1 MAEKEMVEETKSM
14 MLHLC
19 RLAIEDIEDEY
30 FTKQSIKSGFPVG
43 VSGEQLK
50 AMMDPQCDKMNEKS
64 WMEDTIR
71 ELQKRIQDLEVLAE
85 NNKSKLEKVL
95 VRLDKCMKGMKVT
108 LNGDSEQFTIVR
120 AGEEGYFIVDEC
132 GNEQYVTEDE
142 LRDLPPDLLFW

>member
-30 FTKQSIKSGFPVG
+30 F
-43 VSGEQLK
+43 K
-50 AMMDPQCDKMNEKS
+50 AMMDPQCDEMNEKS
-64 WMEDTIR
+64 WMEGTIR

-95 VRLDKCMKGMKVT
+95 VRLDKYMKGMKVS
-108 LNGDSEQFTIVR
+108 LKEDSEDSEQFTIVR
-120 AGEEGYFIVDEC
+120 AGEEGYFIVDDS

-142 LRDLPPDLLFW
+142 LRYPPPVLCE

>member
-1 MAEKEMVEETKSM
+1 METTIKNGMSAE
-14 MLHLC
+14 
-19 RLAIEDIEDEY
+19 
-30 FTKQSIKSGFPVG
+30 
-43 VSGEQLK
+43 
-50 AMMDPQCDKMNEKS
+50 MNEKS

-95 VRLDKCMKGMKVT
+95 VRLDKFMKGMKVT
-108 LNGDSEQFTIVR
+108 LKGDSERDSEQFTIVR